1 MMVVRVCSS
10 TKSPS
15 MSHSLSNSCRFVKI
29 MRGFLT
35 NRNRVRYSFGVKS
48 SDSPDNNAVCSEK
61 SIFRMPSSYR
71 SCRGVPPLHVGKDGG
86 ELSAQHGDGKGLCDI
101 VRAACFIAS
110 QHIAFLVIGG
120 QEHDVAV
127 LAPGRI
133 SSHKSRPL
141 PSGRLMS
148 SSTKSN
154 SFFLQMCHG

>member
-71 SCRGVPPLHVGKDGG
+71 SCRGFRRSMLVKTAESFLHSTAM
-86 ELSAQHGDGKGLCDI
+86 EKG
-101 VRAACFIAS
+101 F
-110 QHIAFLVIGG
+110 VI
-120 QEHDVAV
+120 
-127 LAPGRI
+127 
-133 SSHKSRPL
+133 
-141 PSGRLMS
+141 
-148 SSTKSN
+148 
-154 SFFLQMCHG
+154 